1 MKVLGI
7 ITEYNPMHKGH
18 VYHLNESKRITGS
31 DYVVCVMSGNFIQ
44 RGEPAIIN
52 KWARAKCALLSG
64 VDLVIEL
71 PLVFAM
77 SSAEY
82 FAFGAVKLLDSLNV
96 VDCISFGSESGEL
109 KDIETISE
117 ILVNEPSEF
126 KEILKSC
133 ITAGYSFP
141 SAREKALKKYITE
154 VLRKDIPDSIVST
167 PNNILGIEYMKAL
180 KKLNSTIRPYTI
192 KRLNNQYNTPH
203 LTGEISS
210 ATAIRNYIF
219 SGKNLYTTEVK
230 NSLPE
235 TSYKILIDEYES
247 GRAPLSSAN
256 FDLIMLSNLRRMK
269 LSDIAKLPYVVE
281 GLEYKI
287 KECAENCGTI
297 QELISS
303 IKSRRY
309 TATRIQRILY
319 HSLTGLTSQELNTF
333 MENGG
338 PQYIRVLGF
347 NDKGRNLLSA
357 IREKCTL
364 PLVTKTADLKKSN
377 NILAARMLEIEATAT
392 DTYVLGY
399 ANSLWR
405 KAGQEYTQNVIR
417 V

>member
-1 MKVLGI
+1 M
-7 ITEYNPMHKGH
+7 
-18 VYHLNESKRITGS
+18 
-31 DYVVCVMSGNFIQ
+31 
-44 RGEPAIIN
+44 
-52 KWARAKCALLSG
+52 
-64 VDLVIEL
+64 
-71 PLVFAM
+71 
-77 SSAEY
+77 
-82 FAFGAVKLLDSLNV
+82 
-96 VDCISFGSESGEL
+96 
-109 KDIETISE
+109 
-117 ILVNEPSEF
+117 
-126 KEILKSC
+126 
-133 ITAGYSFP
+133 
-141 SAREKALKKYITE
+141 
-154 VLRKDIPDSIVST
+154 
-167 PNNILGIEYMKAL
+167 
-180 KKLNSTIRPYTI
+180 
-192 KRLNNQYNTPH
+192 
-203 LTGEISS
+203 
-210 ATAIRNYIF
+210 
-219 SGKNLYTTEVK
+219 
-230 NSLPE
+230 
-235 TSYKILIDEYES
+235 
-247 GRAPLSSAN
+247 SSAN